1 MKTKL
6 DKLKSLIH
14 DKAIDIQKQQE
25 ELHNAY
31 KDLSK
36 EEMLKLLLKRD
47 EDIKNK
53 DIIIAELE
61 STGTR
66 KRNTKDIERYDII
79 NFHKFNRTADGK
91 ILSSTPEHYVY
102 NPFET
107 AFEKNLKEN
116 KNFFRNYQKRFIED
130 WSLSVQ
136 ELVILYYGVGS
147 GKTMIAVNCAEQY
160 QEITQDAHV
169 YFLTP
174 ASLVLG
180 TIKECYNRGIDPTRK
195 NSKGEYIYYFISYQQ
210 LLLSNFDFKDNA
222 LLIIDEAHNL
232 RNIKADEI
240 SEKVSARKYKATGNY
255 SLVGNKL
262 STKLIESSSKF
273 LRTIFMTGTLF
284 VNGSQDIEALMA
296 IGYKK
301 QPMLNIDKGKYEIIM
316 NSENEFKIYYEGL
329 ISYYRVPKVST
340 MPTKKFHFIPLLD
353 KNLQFKPPYTNKK
366 GNTFNE
372 PYYLASRNQGIKQKI
387 DWILN
392 FLSEH
397 GNKKT
402 LIYSQFVGDALEELL
417 IRLKNGGVKFGY
429 ISGKN
434 TQGQKLDLVKD
445 YNDNK
450 INVMVFTLAIKEGI
464 SFSETNNIIMF
475 QPYWNYAI
483 SEQILARGIRLFS
496 HALQNKALIN
506 LYFLVAIHENAEKAS
521 KQWFKRADQIM
532 NNDIKELKFPTENK
546 DGIITKIRGEVDNSY
561 SSGDILLYNRMFI
574 KQEEINVFEE
584 KLLALPRFE
593 DVNNNENSEW
603 VHDYK
608 TALYEMENKTGKA
621 PSIKETIDLK
631 KKMYKDHYDKN
642 IAQVSQRIVRF
653 SEDTRYRTNRNPNL
667 EEKASNENYGN
678 KTKEIRDLI
687 DKKATID
694 KFLELFNISKQD
706 ITLFQAN
713 FTPSNEVEIVIK
725 NSGIQDDTRETIRIL
740 EPTAGI
746 GNFVE
751 NLLNLDNKFNFLID
765 CNEYNNA
772 FYQIGK
778 TMYEKIDNIKWYN
791 GDFWIFNNK
800 YSYDY
805 ILGNP
810 PFNLAHQVLVA
821 VQPKG
826 EKGKPPPEIT
836 FKKVDKRLY
845 DVHFVSKSY
854 NMLNDGGVLS
864 MIISDRFLR
873 QDEGAF
879 QVFNIYLDELRQKD
893 PSSVQII
900 KTGNFSEDKGVSKE
914 MKTNFGMVNIVMKKL
929 PFINID
935 LDNYKRVE
943 KMISNNP
950 IIKLVEE
957 IKEVK
962 PVEEIK
968 SIKKPTIEIEKP
980 KIRMNS
986 F

>member
-14 DKAIDIQKQQE
+14 DKAVDIQKQQE

-47 EDIKNK
+47 EDIKNQAV
-53 DIIIAELE
+53 IIQELE
-61 STGTR
+61 STATR
-66 KRNTKDIERYDII
+66 KRNTKDIEKYDII

-91 ILSSTPEHYVY
+91 ILSTTPEHYAY
-102 NPFET
+102 NPYET

-147 GKTMIAVNCAEQY
+147 GKTMIAVNCAEQF
-160 QEITQDAHV
+160 QEITQDAHI

-180 TIKECYNRGIDPTRK
+180 TIKECYDRGIDPTRK

-301 QPMLNIDKGKYEIIM
+301 QPMLNIDRGKYEIIM

-340 MPTKKFHFIPLLD
+340 MPTKKFHFIPILD
-353 KNLQFKPPYTNKK
+353 DKLQFKPPYTNKK
-366 GNTFNE
+366 GKTFNE
-372 PYYLASRNQGIKQKI
+372 PYYLASRNQGIKQKL

-392 FLSEH
+392 FLSEQ

-402 LIYSQFVGDALEELL
+402 LIYSQFVGGALEELL

-506 LYFLVAIHENAEKAS
+506 LYFLVAIHDSAEKAS
-521 KQWFKRADQIM
+521 KNWFKRADEIM

-546 DGIITKIRGEVDNSY
+546 DGIITKIRKEVDNSY

-574 KQEEINVFEE
+574 KQEEINIFEDR
-584 KLLALPRFE
+584 LLSLPRFE

-603 VHDYK
+603 IHDYK

-621 PSIKETIDLK
+621 PSLKETIDLK

-678 KTKEIRDLI
+678 KTKEIRNLI

-713 FTPSNEVEIVIK
+713 FTPSNEVEVVIK
-725 NSGIQDDTRETIRIL
+725 NSGIQDDTRESIRIL

-751 NLLNLDNKFNFLID
+751 NLLNLENKFNFLID

-826 EKGKPPPEIT
+826 EKGKAPPEIT

-873 QDEGAF
+873 QDEGPF

-935 LDNYKRVE
+935 LDNYKRIE

-950 IIKLVEE
+950 IAKPVEI

-962 PVEEIK
+962 P
-968 SIKKPTIEIEKP
+968 IKKDTFEFEKP
-980 KIRMNS
+980 KIRINS